1 MRTCLMLAAT
11 AATLAGPGLARAES
25 LDLVCRGVTR
35 AYEQSASGA
44 AVFNTRAGTPSGLA
58 AQVRLEERPNEFR
71 VRIDGD
77 SGAVRPPPALVPWLT
92 GKGAGDGWWPLTELS
107 VSDSRIVGTYSH
119 SLVYSPRVT
128 IDRRTGAVSVRALVG
143 DAFDGTCEPAATG
156 PEPRRF

>member
-1 MRTCLMLAAT
+1 MPTRLILAVT
-11 AATLAGPGLARAES
+11 AATLLAPSLARAES

-58 AQVRLEERPNEFR
+58 PPVRLEEHPNEFR

-77 SGAVRPPPALVPWLT
+77 SGAVRPPPALIPWLT
-92 GKGAGDGWWPLTELS
+92 GKGAGDGWWALTELS
-107 VSDSRIVGTYSH
+107 VSDGRIVGTYSH

-128 IDRRTGAVSVRALVG
+128 IDRSTGAISVRALVG
-143 DAFDGTCEPAATG
+143 DAFDGTCEPASEG
-156 PEPRRF
+156 PAPRRF